1 MRLPRDLLGATVLA
15 LNRLQPSARPAL
27 PHEPDRAQPA
37 PDFCASRRWRVR
49 RHGCQNPAPSA
60 ASPRPLNPVH
70 SKASEVRGRRTL
82 SPALLP
88 ADLLLRRVPAAATGP
103 AHRSAPTNSATRC
116 PPAPRRSRRADL
128 PVTAHRTVPRGPV
141 EDGRPAGRQIGGTEP
156 RPHVVAVP
164 IPPGDSARAE
174 SARNTAGPDCA
185 SGSRPRPT
193 RSRGARIHAELPVAT
208 AGQGADRSTDTAP
221 TTTEPTSRARR
232 TLGKRPAEPRTLAA
246 TTKDYEVSGALS

>member
-1 MRLPRDLLGATVLA
+1 MAGPRAGASTYPVQPGTGRPAALPLVAGRAFSRHGDAAPERPARATVLA
-15 LNRLQPSARPAL
+15 LNRPPPSARPAL
-27 PHEPDRAQPA
+27 RHEPDRAQPA

-60 ASPRPLNPVH
+60 ASRRPLNPVH

-128 PVTAHRTVPRGPV
+128 SVTAHRTGPA
-141 EDGRPAGRQIGGTEP
+141 RACRGRQAT
-156 RPHVVAVP
+156 R
-164 IPPGDSARAE
+164 SAYRRDRAAT
-174 SARNTAGPDCA
+174 ARR
-185 SGSRPRPT
+185 SGADPT
-193 RSRGARIHAELPVAT
+193 R
-208 AGQGADRSTDTAP
+208 
-221 TTTEPTSRARR
+221 
-232 TLGKRPAEPRTLAA
+232 
-246 TTKDYEVSGALS
+246 